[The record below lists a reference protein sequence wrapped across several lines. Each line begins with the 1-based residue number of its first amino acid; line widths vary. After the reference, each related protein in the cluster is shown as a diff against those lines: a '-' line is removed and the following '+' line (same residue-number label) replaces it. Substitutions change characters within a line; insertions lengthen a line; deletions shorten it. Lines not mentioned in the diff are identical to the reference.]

1 VRNHFPQK
9 NLNSKNFI
17 SNIGSIVV
25 NYLKIIILK
34 LLLLGCLF
42 PLHSLADETFSYRL
56 GSGDKLAIK
65 VFNQADLTGEY
76 TVDGDGKI
84 SMPLIGT
91 VKLDNMT
98 LQELEEHLKKKL
110 SPDFLLNPR
119 ITIQVLNYR
128 PFYIMGEVKSTGSY
142 PFVSG
147 MSYLTSVAIAGGF
160 TYRAKEAYVFVV
172 HANDLDKKEVQENI
186 GNYVRPGDIIRVDER
201 LF

>member
-1 VRNHFPQK
+1 M
-9 NLNSKNFI
+9 
-17 SNIGSIVV
+17 
-25 NYLKIIILK
+25 NYLKIITLK
-34 LLLLGCLF
+34 ILLLGCLF
-42 PLHSLADETFSYRL
+42 SLNSFADEAFSYRL

-65 VFNQADLTGEY
+65 VFNQVDLTGEY
-76 TVDGDGKI
+76 TVDGEGQI

-91 VKLDNMT
+91 VKLANMT

-128 PFYIMGEVKSTGSY
+128 PFYIIGEVNNPNSY

-147 MSYLTSVAIAGGF
+147 MTYLTAVAIAGGF
-160 TYRAKEAYVFVV
+160 TYRAKDQYVFVV
-172 HANDLDKKEVQENI
+172 RANDPKTKEVQVNI
-186 GNYVRPGDIIRVDER
+186 EDYVRPGDIIRVDER